1 MTRRFPVALAVM
13 MSLVMVLL
21 LALPVLADD
30 PPAEDGGP
38 WEGSMGFSFVSTSGN
53 SDTQTLG
60 FDFSLKR
67 KPEPWGLDAGAYYL
81 SSEDDGN
88 TTAERYGAR
97 LRGERALSERWN
109 AWAGLS
115 GEHDAFAG
123 YDLRAI
129 VGGGA
134 AWTAVKS
141 ARHELVFDGGLTWT
155 SEDLIGVEDRDYLG
169 GLLGLTW
176 AWHPNEGTTIGER
189 LVWFP
194 NFDRTSDWRLRS
206 ETSVEAALSAR
217 LALKLGYLVRYD
229 NEPVP
234 GYDET
239 DTTTTVSLVVNF

>member
-1 MTRRFPVALAVM
+1 MIRRFFPVMMILGMALLIVSPALADET
-13 MSLVMVLL
+13 L
-21 LALPVLADD
+21 
-30 PPAEDGGP
+30 AEDESP
-38 WEGSMGFSFVSTSGN
+38 WESSLGFSFVSTSGN
-53 SDTQTLG
+53 SDTQTIG
-60 FDFSLKR
+60 FEFALKR

-81 SSEDDGN
+81 SSEDDGD

-109 AWAGLS
+109 VWAGLS

-123 YDLRAI
+123 YDLRTI
-129 VGGGA
+129 LGGGA
-134 AWTAVKS
+134 AWTAVNGEK
-141 ARHELVFDGGLTWT
+141 HELVFDGGLTWT
-155 SEDLIGVEDRDYLG
+155 SEDLIDVEDRDYLG

-194 NFDRTSDWRLRS
+194 NFDTTSDWRLRS
-206 ETSVEAALSAR
+206 ETSVEAALSTK

-239 DTTTTVSLVVNF
+239 DTTTTVSLVVHF